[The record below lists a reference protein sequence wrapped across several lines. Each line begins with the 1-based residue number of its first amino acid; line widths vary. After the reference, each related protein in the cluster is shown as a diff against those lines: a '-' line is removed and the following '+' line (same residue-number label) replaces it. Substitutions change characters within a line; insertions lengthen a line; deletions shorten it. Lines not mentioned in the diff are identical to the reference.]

1 MTAPES
7 KRARIAAARAEYDKV
22 CDAALAEYEK
32 VRDPALAEYLR
43 KRRAIEAEP

>member
-7 KRARIAAARAEYDKV
+7 KEARLA
-22 CDAALAEYEK
+22 AALAEYEK
-32 VRDPALAEYLR
+32 VCDTASAEYLR